1 MFYTSGSHLSGE
13 GGEHVTVSEGVLTYH
28 NSQGSTGIYWKA
40 RDTDA
45 KHPTLQ
51 EIVPYR
57 KELPSP
63 NCYELQC
70 CTLFSIPCKDSR

>member
-1 MFYTSGSHLSGE
+1 MINETMCFIPVVLTWVE
-13 GGEHVTVSEGVLTYH
+13 TGGEHVTVSEGVLTYH
-28 NSQGSTGIYWKA
+28 NSHGSTGIYWKA

-63 NCYELQC
+63 NC
-70 CTLFSIPCKDSR
+70 

>member
-1 MFYTSGSHLSGE
+1 MKQCVLYQWFSPE
-13 GGEHVTVSEGVLTYH
+13 WRGGEHVTVSEGVLTYH
-28 NSQGSTGIYWKA
+28 NSHGSTGIYWKA

-63 NCYELQC
+63 NC
-70 CTLFSIPCKDSR
+70 